1 MTVDNKSIKVKTVP
15 SSRGQARITC
25 PPQLANGL
33 DTLKVSFWVEWND
46 NSFFEELETLK
57 RQVQFFPHLTSLPYH
72 CPGGFDWNVHRT
84 GTALFTYRL
93 SSGDLALLVNTRSH
107 EGNVPNVRFEIGSQS
122 CWMPGYN
129 EIFDRFTRWIS
140 ALGGSIIKEII
151 SEVHLTA
158 DLIGLPIAET
168 NIQNQN
174 LWVSQAKYFSTY
186 NQGRLLS
193 GISIGRGDTSLRIYD
208 KVMELRHSHHK
219 QETFSE
225 IWKTKTY
232 DEKPVTR
239 VEFQLRRPILK
250 DFKESKSSE
259 TGIDTYQ
266 DLISSLPVLW
276 EYCTQ
281 IWSKHCTN
289 PVDHENNHQ
298 SRAKIS
304 EFWKTVS
311 NVSWNGI
318 SNFTKEKSR
327 PNKDII
333 ALRKQYRGIGMT
345 IASFSKVHV
354 ADLDH
359 IIGIAKDTIEDELI
373 SFYRDNETEFIKR
386 MEKKKREI
394 YDAVSSPNPES
405 EASYG

>member
-1 MTVDNKSIKVKTVP
+1 MNVDNKVAKVKD
-15 SSRGQARITC
+15 SNSNKGQARITC

-46 NSFFEELETLK
+46 NSFLEELESLK
-57 RQVQFFPHLTSLPYH
+57 RQVQLFPHLTSLPYH

-84 GTALFTYRL
+84 GTALFNYRL
-93 SSGDLALLVNTRSH
+93 SSGDITFLVNTRSH
-107 EGNVPNVRFEIGSQS
+107 EGNVPNIRFEIGSQS
-122 CWMPGYN
+122 CWMPGYD

-140 ALGGSIIKEII
+140 ALGGAIIKEII
-151 SEVHLTA
+151 SEVHLTV
-158 DLIGLPIAET
+158 DVIGLPIVET
-168 NIQNQN
+168 NIHNQN
-174 LWVSQAKYFSTY
+174 HWVSQAKYFSIY

-225 IWKTKTY
+225 IWKTTSY

-250 DFKESKSSE
+250 EFKERKSSQR
-259 TGIDTYQ
+259 GINTYQ
-266 DLISSLPVLW
+266 DLRSSLSSLW
-276 EYCTQ
+276 KYCTQ
-281 IWSKHCTN
+281 IWSKHCSS

-298 SRAKIS
+298 SRSKIS

-311 NVSWNGI
+311 NVSWDGV
-318 SNFTKEKSR
+318 SHFTKEKSR
-327 PNKDII
+327 PNKDIV
-333 ALRKQYRGIGMT
+333 ALRKQFRGIGMT
-345 IASFSKVHV
+345 IASFAKVHV
-354 ADLDH
+354 SDLDH

-373 SFYRDNETEFIKR
+373 SFYRDDETEFIKR

-394 YDAVSSPNPES
+394 FEAVSSPSPEP
-405 EASYG
+405 EACYD